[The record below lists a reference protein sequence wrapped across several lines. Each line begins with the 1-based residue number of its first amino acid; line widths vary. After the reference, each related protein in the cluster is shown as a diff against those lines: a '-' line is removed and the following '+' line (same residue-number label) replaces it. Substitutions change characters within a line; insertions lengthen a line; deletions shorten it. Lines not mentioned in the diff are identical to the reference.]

1 MGGGDIANLET
12 GVCAWVW
19 VSSREMACEYPSHEK
34 KDDRAGPLRLQ
45 ARYSDSK
52 ALWPLAEL
60 L

>member
-1 MGGGDIANLET
+1 MGGGDTANLKK

-19 VSSREMACEYPSHEK
+19 VSTREMASEYPSHEK
-34 KDDRAGPLRLQ
+34 KDDLRLQ
-45 ARYSDSK
+45 VRYSDSK